1 MQLFAFQVSR
11 SSDSETDR
19 SSHHDEGKVRL
30 GREALRRRVQELGI
44 ASRGSVDLVEGLET
58 NQKDGEEREY
68 LHKTREA
75 RLTRQQNSAAVLM
88 MFTCRR
94 RNWWVNSRFRWSSH
108 ISIHIRRKSLL
119 IEALHDEFPLTTA

>member
-19 SSHHDEGKVRL
+19 SSHHYEGEVRL

-75 RLTRQQNSAAVLM
+75 RLTRQRKFCGSFNDVYLSYPELMSQQSVSMELAHFHTHSPEISA
-88 MFTCRR
+88 
-94 RNWWVNSRFRWSSH
+94 
-108 ISIHIRRKSLL
+108 
-119 IEALHDEFPLTTA
+119 D